1 MFQIALT
8 GGIASGKTTVS
19 NEFEKLGVPIIDAD
33 TIAREV
39 VAPGSTAL
47 GELIQLFG
55 RNILQEDGS
64 LNRPALRKII
74 FSDTESKKKVEA
86 ILHPAIRQRSALSCK
101 LHAKNGAPYIIH
113 SIPLLIETGQFNVYD
128 RVLVVD
134 VPLEIQ
140 ITRVMERDSLSREN
154 ALVIINSQASR
165 EERLNV
171 AHDVIHNTNTLE
183 HLRTR
188 VKELHTTYNTLANN
202 SSTSGTAE

>member
-19 NEFEKLGVPIIDAD
+19 NEFKNLGVPIIDAD
-33 TIAREV
+33 IIAREV

-47 GELIQLFG
+47 GELIELFG
-55 RNILQEDGS
+55 RDILNDDGS

-101 LHAKNGAPYIIH
+101 LHTKNGAHYIIH
-113 SIPLLIETGQFNVYD
+113 SIPLLIETGQSNIYD

-134 VPLEIQ
+134 VPLDIQ
-140 ITRVMERDSLSREN
+140 IARVMERDSISRES
-154 ALVIINSQASR
+154 AFAIINSQASR

-171 AHDVIHNTNTLE
+171 ADDVVLNTNTLE

-188 VKELHTTYNTLANN
+188 VKELHTMYNMLANN
-202 SSTSGTAE
+202 SRTAGTTE